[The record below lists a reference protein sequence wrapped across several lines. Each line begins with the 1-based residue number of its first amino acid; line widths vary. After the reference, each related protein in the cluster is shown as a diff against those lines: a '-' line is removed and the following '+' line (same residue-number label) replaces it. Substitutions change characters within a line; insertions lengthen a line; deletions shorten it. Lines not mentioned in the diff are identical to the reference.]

1 MFFAGFARAVTIV
14 CRGEAPEQTMSAY
27 LIAQLRDKRNVR
39 FQMRSEVAAVEGD
52 DHLRAIVLRTPEGE
66 VRRETDALFVFIGA
80 DAETDWLPAEIRRDE
95 RGYVLTGAEAAR
107 AAGTTWPLE
116 RDPFLLETSVPTIF
130 AAGDVRH
137 GSVKRVAAA
146 VGEGSMAIA
155 FVHQA
160 LDAEP
165 EPARA

>member
-1 MFFAGFARAVTIV
+1 
-14 CRGEAPEQTMSAY
+14 
-27 LIAQLRDKRNVR
+27 
-39 FQMRSEVAAVEGD
+39 MRSEVARSKATTTAAV
-52 DHLRAIVLRTPEGE
+52 VPTPEGE
-66 VRRETDALFVFIGA
+66 ARRETRRLFVFIGA
-80 DAETDWLPAEIRRDE
+80 DAETDWLPAEIGATSAATCCTGRRRADA
-95 RGYVLTGAEAAR
+95 GAR
-107 AAGTTWPLE
+107 WPIE

-160 LDAEP
+160 LAAEP
-165 EPARA
+165 ESAPA